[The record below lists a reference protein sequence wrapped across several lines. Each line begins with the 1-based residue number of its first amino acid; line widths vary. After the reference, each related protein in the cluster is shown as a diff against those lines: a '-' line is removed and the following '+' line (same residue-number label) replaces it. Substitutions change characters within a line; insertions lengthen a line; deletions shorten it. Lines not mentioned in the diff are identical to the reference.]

1 MWLAA
6 TLLDSAGLKQAANSP
21 VVSSA
26 GGPAFPT
33 PHRARERQGAA
44 APAGTGGRPG
54 ATAGDIA
61 VWGPKA
67 ALSEWLKTAVYFP
80 LTDLRH
86 PYSLVYIINALC
98 ETCFVN

>member
-33 PHRARERQGAA
+33 PHRARERQGAGS
-44 APAGTGGRPG
+44 PGRDRRETGSR
-54 ATAGDIA
+54 
-61 VWGPKA
+61 WR
-67 ALSEWLKTAVYFP
+67 E
-80 LTDLRH
+80 
-86 PYSLVYIINALC
+86 
-98 ETCFVN
+98 

>member
-54 ATAGDIA
+54 AAG
-61 VWGPKA
+61 G
-67 ALSEWLKTAVYFP
+67 SEWEP
-80 LTDLRH
+80 G
-86 PYSLVYIINALC
+86 LVISQC
-98 ETCFVN
+98 GDRKRRFQSG